1 MADSV
6 GLHDLIGSLAASIVD
21 AQGVVER
28 HFIALVGR
36 YFKDDG
42 RAHSLHLQLPDTAS
56 SATPGS
62 FVHMAVPLLSLVESS
77 MLAIKEMQIE
87 LSVEL
92 GGIGDLAS
100 GPPDAP
106 LGAPIDLPA
115 SLGDDSQ
122 PLSGPVGPAGP
133 VAAHDLA
140 GPAPLPSPA
149 KSLTVGVGG
158 RSDSGGPMAKLT
170 IKVEARAPTEGMLRL
185 ITQLNKVV

>member
-28 HFIALVGR
+28 HFIALVAR
-36 YFKDDG
+36 YFHDDG

-56 SATPGS
+56 NAAPGS
-62 FVHMAVPLLSLVESS
+62 FVHMAVPLLSLVETS
-77 MLAIKEMQIE
+77 MLAIKEMQIDLE
-87 LSVEL
+87 VEL
-92 GGIGDLAS
+92 GGIGDIAS
-100 GPPDAP
+100 GTPDAP

-115 SLGDDSQ
+115 ALGDDDQ
-122 PLSGPVGPAGP
+122 PVAGPVAPAGP

-140 GPAPLPSPA
+140 ASPVGSTST
-149 KSLTVGVGG
+149 KSLTVGVGA
-158 RSDSGGPMAKLT
+158 RTDSGGPMARLS
-170 IKVEARAPTEGMLRL
+170 IKVEARPPTEGMLRL

>member
-28 HFIALVGR
+28 HFIALVAR
-36 YFKDDG
+36 YFHDDG
-42 RAHSLHLQLPDTAS
+42 RARSLHLQLPDTSS
-56 SATPGS
+56 SAAPGS

-77 MLAIKEMQIE
+77 MLAIKEMQIDLE
-87 LSVEL
+87 VEL

-106 LGAPIDLPA
+106 IGAPIDLPA
-115 SLGDDSQ
+115 ALGDDDQ
-122 PLSGPVGPAGP
+122 PLSGPVVAPTGP
-133 VAAHDLA
+133 VAAHDPVA
-140 GPAPLPSPA
+140 PAPA
-149 KSLTVGVGG
+149 KSLTVGVGA
-158 RSDSGGPMAKLT
+158 RRDSGGPMARLT
-170 IKVEARAPTEGMLRL
+170 IKVEARTPTEGMLRL